1 MVLSS
6 EACSAPLQVADWRRR
21 MGLLYQRVREA
32 SDPVAGW
39 TLWRQG
45 RDRLFAEHPQSPLAA
60 AARPAFAGVDYFPYD
75 PQARFEVALEPVD
88 GETESWDIGADG
100 VLRPRAIARTRGL
113 EDRYGGELTLFWL
126 ATYGGGLFLPFAD
139 ATSGVETF
147 GGGRY
152 ALDTIKS
159 ADLGMAG
166 QRLIVDFNFA
176 CYPSCAHDAAWSCP
190 LAPPENR
197 LPNRVVAGERGG
209 VTR

>member
-6 EACSAPLQVADWRRR
+6 EAWSAPLQVADWRRN

-39 TLWRQG
+39 MLWRQG
-45 RDRLFAEHPQSPLAA
+45 RDWLFAEHPQSPLAA
-60 AARPAFAGVDYFPYD
+60 AARPAFTGVDYFPYD

-88 GETESWDIGADG
+88 GEAESWDIGADG

-113 EDRYGGELTLFWL
+113 EDRFGGELTLYWL
-126 ATYGGGLFLPFAD
+126 TTYGGGLFLPFTD

-159 ADLGMAG
+159 ADLGMAAD
-166 QRLIVDFNFA
+166 RLIVDFNFA

-197 LPNRVVAGERGG
+197 LPNRVAAGERGG